1 MDLIG
6 LALHQRERQLA
17 INADDGTI
25 TDRRIATSRER
36 CTAVSGTRPRAR
48 SLLEA
53 STESEWVARH
63 PETLGHE
70 VLVADPNDAPM

>member
-1 MDLIG
+1 MELIG

-25 TDRRIATSRER
+25 TDPRIATNRER
-36 CTAVSGTRPRAR
+36 FTAVAGARPRAR
-48 SLLEA
+48 SLLVA

-63 PETLGHE
+63 PETPGHE
-70 VLVADPNDAPM
+70 VLVADPNDAPR